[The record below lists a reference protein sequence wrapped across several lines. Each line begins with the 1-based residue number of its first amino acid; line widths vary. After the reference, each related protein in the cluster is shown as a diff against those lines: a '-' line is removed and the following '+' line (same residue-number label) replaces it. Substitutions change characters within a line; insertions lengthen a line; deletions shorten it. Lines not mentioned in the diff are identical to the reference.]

1 MFIHSAAW
9 LKDRVVYLSRLRA
22 TLAVVIGKIDEELI
36 PLKEAQNAPLSPM
49 SRLPDDVL
57 VRVLRFSQDWGG
69 VEGLHSVS
77 VVPHLD
83 WWRIMSVS
91 THFRKVILSSP
102 TLWAALSS
110 RWPRTWNM
118 LCAKR
123 AEDCLL
129 RLFIDIA
136 SVSKV
141 KAACHLLS
149 RSKEAA
155 IQFSPDKT
163 TPGWNETYLHVL
175 KASYPGLLS
184 LKVEENYEL
193 PSLTLAPPLLTLCT
207 ALSNL
212 DIMRSVVEDTFS
224 FPPSLRRLC
233 ITGLHISTSTDRL
246 RRLFA
251 GLPLLEEFE
260 IHGTEDMHN
269 SSVTIIDSLEPV
281 IEPLVLLA
289 LSSLR
294 LYLDTA
300 PMHLAHAISQVLD
313 IPKRV
318 LEISVTADAGASAS
332 SAQQAAAELMM
343 TRNLVEYTQ
352 RFWTRAARS
361 SQLPSATLFDHGT
374 DGCGTS
380 HHYRVEIQGG
390 DPEDAAGVS
399 LCFHVTSELH
409 PPSDVFLPLVTHF
422 EVMAN
427 TNEAH
432 RFNDWPPP
440 GSLPALETMCIELWD
455 AWRAVDEIQRWVD
468 KHAQQHPIVVQFEA
482 DDDDLW
488 PSLQWRTDCGPL
500 KDINWSA
507 FITKV
512 ATCTPLPNEH
522 EGWREDSV
530 LEEEDTY

>member
-1 MFIHSAAW
+1 
-9 LKDRVVYLSRLRA
+9 
-22 TLAVVIGKIDEELI
+22 VVIDKIDEELI
-36 PLKEAQNAPLSPM
+36 PLKEAQNAPLSLM
-49 SRLPDDVL
+49 SRLPDEVL
-57 VRVLRFSQDWGG
+57 VRVLRLSQDWGG
-69 VEGLHSVS
+69 VGGPHSGS
-77 VVPHLD
+77 VVPHLE

-110 RWPRTWNM
+110 RWPRIWNM

-123 AEDCLL
+123 AENCLL

-141 KAACHLLS
+141 KAACHLIS
-149 RSKEAA
+149 RSQEAA
-155 IQFSPDKT
+155 IRFSPDKP
-163 TPGWNETYLHVL
+163 TPEWNETYLRVL
-175 KASYPGLLS
+175 KASYPGLLT

-193 PSLTLAPPLLTLCT
+193 PSLTLVPPLLTLCT

-233 ITGLHISTSTDRL
+233 IAGLHISTSTDRI

-251 GLPLLEEFE
+251 GMPLLEEFE

-269 SSVTIIDSLEPV
+269 PSVTLISYLEPM
-281 IEPLVLLA
+281 IEPLVLPA

-300 PMHLAHAISQVLD
+300 PMQLAHVISQVLD
-313 IPKRV
+313 VPKRV
-318 LEISVTADAGASAS
+318 LEISVTADAGGNASP
-332 SAQQAAAELMM
+332 AQEAVAELMM
-343 TRNLVEYTQ
+343 TSNLFDYTQ
-352 RFWTRAARS
+352 RFWTRAARC
-361 SQLPSATLFDHGT
+361 SQLPSATLFDLGT
-374 DGCGTS
+374 DGHDTS
-380 HHYRVEIQGG
+380 HHYRVEVQGG

-427 TNEAH
+427 TNEGH
-432 RFNDWPPP
+432 RFHDWPPP
-440 GSLPALETMCIELWD
+440 GSLLALETMCIELWD
-455 AWRAVDEIQRWVD
+455 AWRAVDEIQVWVD
-468 KHAQQHPIVVQFEA
+468 KHAQQHPVVVQFEA

-500 KDINWSA
+500 KDIDWSN

-512 ATCTPLPNEH
+512 AACTPLPNEH
-522 EGWREDSV
+522 EGWRKGSTS
-530 LEEEDTY
+530 EEEDTY

>member
-1 MFIHSAAW
+1 MLIHSAAW
-9 LKDRVVYLSRLRA
+9 IRDRVSYLSRLRA
-22 TLAVVIGKIDEELI
+22 TLAVVIDKIDEELI
-36 PLKEAQNAPLSPM
+36 PLKEAQNAPLSLM
-49 SRLPDDVL
+49 SRLPDEVL
-57 VRVLRFSQDWGG
+57 VRVLRLSQDWGG
-69 VEGLHSVS
+69 VGGPHSGS
-77 VVPHLD
+77 VVPHLE

-110 RWPRTWNM
+110 RWPRMWNM

-123 AEDCLL
+123 AENCLL

-141 KAACHLLS
+141 KAACHLIS
-149 RSKEAA
+149 RSQEAA
-155 IQFSPDKT
+155 IRFSPDKP
-163 TPGWNETYLHVL
+163 TPGWNETYLRVL
-175 KASYPGLLS
+175 EASYPGLLT

-193 PSLTLAPPLLTLCT
+193 PSLTLVPPLLTLCT

-233 ITGLHISTSTDRL
+233 IAGLHISTSTDRI

-251 GLPLLEEFE
+251 GMPLLEEFE

-269 SSVTIIDSLEPV
+269 PSVTSISYLEPM
-281 IEPLVLLA
+281 IEPLVLPA

-300 PMHLAHAISQVLD
+300 PMQLAHAISQVLD
-313 IPKRV
+313 VPKRV
-318 LEISVTADAGASAS
+318 LEISVTADAGGNASP
-332 SAQQAAAELMM
+332 AQEAVAELMM
-343 TRNLVEYTQ
+343 TSNLFDYTQ
-352 RFWTRAARS
+352 RFWTRAARC
-361 SQLPSATLFDHGT
+361 SQLPSATLFDLGT
-374 DGCGTS
+374 DGHDTS
-380 HHYRVEIQGG
+380 HHYRVEVQGG

-422 EVMAN
+422 EVIASN
-427 TNEAH
+427 DEGH
-432 RFNDWPPP
+432 RFHDWPPP
-440 GSLPALETMCIELWD
+440 GSLLALETMCIELWD
-455 AWRAVDEIQRWVD
+455 AWRAVDEIQVWVD

-500 KDINWSA
+500 KDIDWSN

-512 ATCTPLPNEH
+512 AACTPLPNEH
-522 EGWREDSV
+522 EG
-530 LEEEDTY
+530 

>member
-1 MFIHSAAW
+1 MLIHSAAW
-9 LKDRVVYLSRLRA
+9 IRDRVSYLSRLRA
-22 TLAVVIGKIDEELI
+22 TLAVVIDKIDEELI
-36 PLKEAQNAPLSPM
+36 PLKEAQNAPLSLM
-49 SRLPDDVL
+49 SRLPDEVL
-57 VRVLRFSQDWGG
+57 VRVLRLSQDWGG
-69 VEGLHSVS
+69 VGGPHSGS
-77 VVPHLD
+77 VVPHLE

-110 RWPRTWNM
+110 RWPRMWNM

-123 AEDCLL
+123 AENCLL

-141 KAACHLLS
+141 KAACHLIS
-149 RSKEAA
+149 RSQEAA
-155 IQFSPDKT
+155 IRFSPDKP
-163 TPGWNETYLHVL
+163 TPGWNETYLRVL
-175 KASYPGLLS
+175 EASYPGLLT

-207 ALSNL
+207 ALSTL

-233 ITGLHISTSTDRL
+233 IAGLHISTRTDRI

-251 GLPLLEEFE
+251 GIPLLEEFE
-260 IHGTEDMHN
+260 VHGTEDMHH
-269 SSVTIIDSLEPV
+269 SSVTSVDSLEPI
-281 IEPLVLLA
+281 IEPLALPA

-300 PMHLAHAISQVLD
+300 PMQLAHAISQVLD
-313 IPKRV
+313 VPKRV
-318 LEISVTADAGASAS
+318 LEISVTADAGGNASL
-332 SAQQAAAELMM
+332 AQEAVAELLM
-343 TRNLVEYTQ
+343 TRNLFDYTQ
-352 RFWTRAARS
+352 RFWTRAGRR
-361 SQLPSATLFDHGT
+361 SQLPSATLFDLGT
-374 DGCGTS
+374 DGHHTS
-380 HHYRVEIQGG
+380 HHYRVEVQGG

-427 TNEAH
+427 TNEGH
-432 RFNDWPPP
+432 RFHDWPPP
-440 GSLPALETMCIELWD
+440 GSLLALETMCIELCD
-455 AWRAVDEIQRWVD
+455 AWRAVDEIQVWVD
-468 KHAQQHPIVVQFEA
+468 KHAHQHPIVVQFEA

-522 EGWREDSV
+522 EGSAS
-530 LEEEDTY
+530 EEEDAY